1 MNSLARRRRW
11 ECLNVTERVHQNP
24 NLIFSEGTQVVSL
37 REIVG
42 QNGRTLHP
50 RGAVGVIVRSP
61 GDLDHSYR
69 VRFLDGVEEAL
80 RREDVVML
88 AHFKEGEIGDVQ
100 ISAAR
105 SNLYDRVILRCV
117 IGSRAYGLDDHQ
129 SDTDYRGIF
138 LPPAE
143 LHWSLYGV
151 PEQIECY
158 ETQEHYWE
166 LQRFLVLALKANPNV
181 LECLYTP
188 LVEKTTPLAD
198 ELLQMRSVFLSRLV
212 YQTYNGYVMSQ
223 FKKMQS
229 DLRNQGEVKW
239 KHVMHL
245 IRLLI
250 SGISVLRQ
258 GFVPVRVDEHRDQLL
273 AIKRG
278 EVPWEETEKW
288 RLSLHTE
295 FDRALSESKLPERPN
310 YEQANALLVKARR
323 AALSEEL
330 P

>member
-1 MNSLARRRRW
+1 M
-11 ECLNVTERVHQNP
+11 TERVHQNP

-61 GDLDHSYR
+61 GDLDHAYR

-117 IGSRAYGLDDHQ
+117 IGSRAYGLDDDQ

-138 LPPAE
+138 LPSAE

-151 PEQIECY
+151 PEQVECY

-198 ELLQMRSVFLSRLV
+198 ELLKMRSVFLSRLV

-250 SGISVLRQ
+250 SGISVLRH

-278 EVPWEETEKW
+278 EVPWEETERW